1 MSEVFKSFRRNGE
14 YAVIVATLPDAN
26 AVASLCNEMKGKQHI
41 GCLLLP
47 STTPS
52 VDNGNGT
59 YTHTYMTHQL
69 RYIDP
74 RITHTQD
81 DRQAKPL

>member
-1 MSEVFKSFRRNGE
+1 MSDVLKSFKRHGQHID
-14 YAVIVATLPDAN
+14 VVATLPDAS
-26 AVASLCNEMKGKQHI
+26 AVASLCNVLQGNKHI
-41 GCLLLP
+41 GCMLL
-47 STTPS
+47 TTDVPS
-52 VDNGNGT
+52 VDNGDGT
-59 YTHTYMTHQL
+59 YTHTYQAHPL